1 MPAFLVAAAFLVVV
15 AACEREA
22 SAPPEAPA
30 PAAQTAYLQA
40 LDLFEAGDLDAAETL
55 FRQALEEADSASE
68 RAMIHNDLGNL
79 ARRRGR
85 YSDALAA
92 LRAGLALAPHPTL
105 LHPLHRPAMPL
116 ASRDHAASDP
126 DGVRR
131 HLPRAR
137 EAFEK
142 SLAIARQ
149 ADPGALAGWAP
160 AKTHALLGQVLYS
173 LNEKDLARRH
183 LHASLELEPT
193 GAVAAATRKYLEFIG
208 EP

>member
-1 MPAFLVAAAFLVVV
+1 MAAAFLVGV
-15 AACEREA
+15 AACERES
-22 SAPPEAPA
+22 SAPPEAPT

-40 LDLFEAGDLDAAETL
+40 LDLFEAGDLDAAESL

-105 LHPLHRPAMPL
+105 LHNLGMTEMALAARDQAANDPA
-116 ASRDHAASDP
+116 
-126 DGVRR
+126 GVRR
-131 HLPRAR
+131 HLLGAR

-183 LHASLELEPT
+183 LRGNLEVEPT
-193 GAVAAATRKYLEFIG
+193 GADDAKTRKYREFIG